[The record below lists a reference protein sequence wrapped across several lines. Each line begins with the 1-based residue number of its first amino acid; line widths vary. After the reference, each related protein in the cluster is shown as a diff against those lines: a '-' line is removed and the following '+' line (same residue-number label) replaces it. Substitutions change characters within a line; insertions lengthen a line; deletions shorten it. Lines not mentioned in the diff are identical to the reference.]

1 MYRSL
6 FTYLISF
13 VLCFYLSANIAS
25 ADATFDD
32 LFKMP
37 KINNSNDGNAASSL
51 PFTGICAYKEN
62 NKIKC
67 SIKLDAGSYIYRDS
81 LLVKGDNADTVLS
94 SIPDG
99 TSHTD
104 LNGTTSIIDTSFDV
118 EITVKRAL
126 KGDYVYLFTEV
137 ATAQASVI
145 QNKK

>member
-51 PFTGICAYKEN
+51 P
-62 NKIKC
+62 
-67 SIKLDAGSYIYRDS
+67 L
-81 LLVKGDNADTVLS
+81 
-94 SIPDG
+94 
-99 TSHTD
+99 
-104 LNGTTSIIDTSFDV
+104 
-118 EITVKRAL
+118 
-126 KGDYVYLFTEV
+126 
-137 ATAQASVI
+137 QASVPT
-145 QNKK
+145 KKTIKLNAVLNLMPALIFTEIPYW